1 MYPKPQRITTC
12 WAASPVLKCEY
23 LRNGENMRKVA
34 SHTHYVTGTMSEDES
49 GPAADDSMH
58 PEFGKT
64 GGHPDTNSTIG
75 ARFAGQKRRAAPKF
89 KAPKAADS
97 E

>member
-1 MYPKPQRITTC
+1 MGHNL
-12 WAASPVLKCEY
+12 LKCEY

-64 GGHPDTNSTIG
+64 GGHPNTNSTIG
-75 ARFAGQKRRAAPKF
+75 ARFGK
-89 KAPKAADS
+89 KAPVYKPRAKAADD